1 MSDDMKGLVI
11 NEEIELNYPC
21 RMNKDFD
28 SRKLY
33 EDTVLT
39 ILNDFSRSPITNPS
53 DSHEYR

>member
-53 DSHEYR
+53 DSH